1 MKPAFILPLL
11 FLSQVAQAHLA
22 QAEHLVRNEHYAEA
36 LSAIPADD
44 KSPEALYWKGQALL
58 HLERL
63 PEAALAFNGV
73 PQDSPLYPYA
83 AKGTLYC
90 AWKSPALNFVE
101 MVAPLTASPNNEIAT
116 LALAALAEHQLR
128 HTRKG
133 DTSTLETLRK
143 LSQSD
148 RTLIPLVKLLDLEA
162 MRRQGKYDQALQYGR
177 ELEDDPA
184 YPPQMKQRVRLAL
197 SDVYYDKEAALKGT
211 ELQEGD
217 EDDEGRGEETL
228 LQFISANPNSP
239 LLEEAFRRL
248 DERRAFTDSEYAL
261 AKLREW
267 SQDPEHARRAT
278 LALLALQRLRL
289 RNEPN
294 TQDAT
299 YANTAHAL
307 FPHEP
312 ATRVI
317 LQERIRDLFTKEKK
331 AEAKLYLDMLQGEDD
346 ARTRFFRASL
356 MADSDKHAAKDE
368 FLRCADIAPADVRP
382 IALVNAMTCAFET
395 GDEYTVQQILDT
407 PMLAS
412 GKRMLLL
419 AHAELILATNPEKAR
434 KELEEAASLSP
445 TPIQMADI
453 DMALAQIELLSAPE
467 NSLQRLNHYPPEVRK
482 NWSDARILRL
492 FALRMQACDKIAQ
505 KQEGTNLNA
514 PPPSLGL
521 IRDALATDLKPAI
534 RLVLT
539 STLADKLS
547 EARKHEEALTIL
559 ESLLPALP
567 SGEDKARIYMMAA
580 REAEQLGSLPAL
592 KKAIAFYEAS
602 IDLDSP
608 LSNRARARMAA
619 ILAWINRGTKAK
631 EILHTIL
638 RDKDKLSPDELAHT
652 YTVMADV
659 WAMED
664 DETSH
669 NTALQYCES
678 IWALE
683 GISETWKTRARLQH
697 AMFCSRFRMHPLAL
711 ADYLSILATC
721 PASGADPHE
730 DEWFVLYAAGAGAIS
745 EHLQLKNY
753 EEAARLAELIAS
765 WPHPV
770 GTPRPATEAEGPQ
783 AKRFAEWAEGIR
795 RAHYLKPGSRHQQN
809 GHQRTS
815 HHTAR

>member
-1 MKPAFILPLL
+1 M
-11 FLSQVAQAHLA
+11 AQAHIA
-22 QAEHLVRNEHYAEA
+22 QAERLVRNEHYAEA
-36 LSAIPADD
+36 LDTIPAED
-44 KSPEALYWKGQALL
+44 KSSEALYWKGQALL

-63 PEAALAFNGV
+63 PEAALALSGV
-73 PQDSPLYPYA
+73 SQDSPLYPYA

-90 AWKSPALNFVE
+90 AWKSPSLNFVE
-101 MVAPLTASPNNEIAT
+101 MVAPLTASPNEEIAT

-133 DTSTLETLRK
+133 DISTLETLHK
-143 LSQSD
+143 LSQSHPD
-148 RTLIPLVKLLDLEA
+148 LESLVKLLDLEA

-177 ELEDDPA
+177 QLEDDPA
-184 YPPQMKQRVRLAL
+184 YPALMKQRVRLAL
-197 SDVYYDKEAALKGT
+197 SDVYYDKEASLKGT
-211 ELQEGD
+211 ELREGD

-228 LQFISANPNSP
+228 LQFISSNPDSP

-248 DERRAFTDSEYAL
+248 DERQAFTDSEYAL

-267 SQDPEHARRAT
+267 SQDSGQTRRAT

-289 RNEPN
+289 MNEPN

-307 FPHEP
+307 FPQEP

-317 LQERIRDLFTKEKK
+317 LQERIRDLFAKDKK
-331 AEAKLYLDMLQGEDD
+331 AEAKLYLDMLQSEDD
-346 ARTRFFRASL
+346 ARTRFFRAL
-356 MADSDKHAAKDE
+356 FMADTDKHAAKDE

-382 IALVNAMTCAFET
+382 LALANAMTCAFET

-407 PMLAS
+407 PMLPS
-412 GKRMLLL
+412 GKRLLLL
-419 AHAELILATNPEKAR
+419 AHAELILATNPEQAR
-434 KELEEAASLSP
+434 KELEEASTLSP
-445 TPIQMADI
+445 TPIQTADI
-453 DMALAQIELLSAPE
+453 DMALAQIELLSSPE
-467 NSLQRLNHYPPEVRK
+467 TSLQRLNNYPPEVRK
-482 NWSDARILRL
+482 NWSEARILRL

-514 PPPSLGL
+514 PPPSLAL
-521 IRDALATDLKPAI
+521 IRDALSTDLKPAI

-547 EARKHEEALTIL
+547 AAGKHEEALSIV
-559 ESLLPALP
+559 ESLLPTLP
-567 SGEDKARIYMMAA
+567 AGEDKARLYMMAA
-580 REAEQLGSLPAL
+580 REAEQLGSLSAL
-592 KKAIAFYEAS
+592 KKAIALYEAC
-602 IDLDSP
+602 IDLETP
-608 LSNRARARMAA
+608 LINRARARMAS
-619 ILAWINRGTKAK
+619 ILAWINKGDKAK
-631 EILHTIL
+631 EILHSIL
-638 RDKDKLSPDELAHT
+638 RDKNRLSPDELAHT

-664 DETSH
+664 NEDSRTS
-669 NTALQYCES
+669 ALQYCEN
-678 IWALE
+678 IWQLE

-697 AMFCSRFRMHPLAL
+697 AMFCSRFRKHALAL

-721 PASGADPHE
+721 PATGADPHAE
-730 DEWFVLYAAGAGAIS
+730 EWFVLYAAGSGAIS

-753 EEAARLAELIAS
+753 EEAACLAEQIAA

-795 RAHYLKPGSRHQQN
+795 RTHYLKPGNRQQTVS
-809 GHQRTS
+809 QRTS
-815 HHTAR
+815 HQTAR